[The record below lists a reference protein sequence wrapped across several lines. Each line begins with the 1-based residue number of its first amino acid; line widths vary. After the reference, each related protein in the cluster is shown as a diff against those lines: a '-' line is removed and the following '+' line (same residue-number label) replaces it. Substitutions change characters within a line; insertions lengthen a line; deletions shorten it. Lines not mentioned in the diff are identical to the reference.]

1 MPQMAIA
8 HAVLD
13 HLVSTVKCKTLFI
26 THYPL
31 VATALEKK
39 HPADVENLHMGYQE
53 ECHIDGTRDIIFL
66 YRLTR
71 GLAVES
77 FGVECARLAGIPE
90 SVLQIATQRSG
101 TMQTEVQNRVRRNM

>member
-1 MPQMAIA
+1 MAIA

-13 HLVSTVKCKTLFI
+13 HLVSTIQCKTLFI

-31 VATALEKK
+31 VATSLAQK
-39 HPADVENLHMGYQE
+39 HPTDVENLHMGYQE
-53 ECHIDGTRDIIFL
+53 ESRIDGTREIIFL
-66 YRLTR
+66 YRLTK

-90 SVLQIATQRSG
+90 NILELATRLSG
-101 TMQTEVQNRVRRNM
+101 TMQREVLTRVRRNK